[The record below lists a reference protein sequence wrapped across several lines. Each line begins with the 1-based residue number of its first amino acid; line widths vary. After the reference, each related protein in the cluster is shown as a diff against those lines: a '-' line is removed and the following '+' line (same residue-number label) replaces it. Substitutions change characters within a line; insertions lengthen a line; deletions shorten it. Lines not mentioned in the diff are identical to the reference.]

1 MKEKS
6 KIFTLIDF
14 NSILKLPAQ
23 LDCLIDE
30 LATNLTAT
38 GSRRYLGTY
47 WRMKLLVSMKIMQ

>member
-38 GSRRYLGTY
+38 GSRRYLGT
-47 WRMKLLVSMKIMQ
+47 